1 MRARQALFV
10 AAFLIP
16 LLGAGGRSAAAEQ
29 LASVLYTARD
39 GLAGDY
45 VQSIFQDSRGF
56 LWVATASGVSCFDG
70 RRFITYT
77 TQDGLPHPEATG
89 VIETPDGTAWVGT
102 AHGLGRLRP
111 RRGPAGTLFDALG
124 FGPST
129 LDNIVRSMVLDKGGH
144 LLVAAGGPLWRIR
157 VKPGGAPRP
166 EKVGLDVNWPASDCA
181 VEGVAWA
188 PDGSLWV
195 AAAAGLVR
203 VLPDQRQIAY
213 RLSKGP
219 RAPGVS
225 AIAADR
231 AGRIWLAGPG
241 VLAFVPEPADE
252 AAGFTLLPRAR
263 KMRSAARPELPDRPG
278 EVAELEVGAGPAGP
292 RVASILA
299 ARDGSVWIA
308 TDAGL
313 LVVGGGA
320 LRRYGT
326 DTGWPTDRFTSAF
339 EDRDGNVWVGTEG
352 HGLIKVLRSG
362 FSWYGV
368 ADGLPATHVAG
379 FSQDTLGRIV
389 AAGYPPGNGLFVM
402 ERDRFV
408 RVRVPVPPTAYAGA
422 WGWNDAVV
430 RDHEGDWWF
439 PTDAGIY
446 RFAAPSRLEQIS
458 TARPRNLYDRE
469 HGLGADQVFRLFE
482 DSHGDVWV
490 GLFGHTRMACWHR
503 ARNTFQTWG
512 PDDPAVPFDT
522 PTAFAED
529 RGGDLWVG
537 FYRGG
542 LVRFRHGDARPFVA
556 GPPAGFVNDLLV
568 DHRGRL
574 WVGTTMGLGRCDDPT
589 ADAPAW
595 RRYSQA
601 TGLASDAVNAVVEDR
616 FGRIYVGG
624 YQGLDRLS
632 PDDGTVEHFDTTSGL
647 LNNVVLAAYADADG
661 DIWLATTAGVGRY
674 HPAPG
679 QPPSPP
685 QTLIYS
691 VRVDGVP
698 VDLPEL
704 GLSWLDLGGL
714 HRPGAGM
721 DVNFGAVN
729 FLPGRRTSFYYTLA
743 RGESWSEPLS
753 EPSLHLAGLA
763 AGTYL
768 LRVFAR
774 VGGAPAGV
782 PATLRF
788 VVPRPFWQSWWFAA
802 AIGLAILGSGYGL
815 FQSRMRRL
823 LAVQDTRR
831 RIARDLHDEL
841 GLSLSRISI
850 LSEVVAR
857 RVADS
862 GPRRELAEIGAT
874 ARELIDATADM
885 VWALD
890 SRHDDLESLMA
901 RLRRL
906 AGDVLDESG
915 LQWRFSAPSRDGV
928 RLSAERRRHLYL
940 VLKEAI
946 NNAARHSHGTTVTV
960 AIEVEGGSLRATVS
974 DNGRGMPEGEAGRP
988 EDSQTGHGLPNMVRR
1003 VRELGGVLSVQSRP
1017 GAGTTIAVTLPLAG
1031 HRRWG
1036 AWGTANPPAGTVAP

>member
-1 MRARQALFV
+1 MRARQALRV
-10 AAFLIP
+10 AALLIP
-16 LLGAGGRSAAAEQ
+16 LVGAGGRPAAAEQ
-29 LASVLYTARD
+29 LASVVYTARD

-56 LWVATASGVSCFDG
+56 LWIATASGVCRFDG

-77 TQDGLPHPEATG
+77 TKDGLPHPEATG
-89 VIETPDGTAWVGT
+89 VIETPDGTVWVGT
-102 AHGLGRLRP
+102 AQGLGRLLP
-111 RRGPAGTLFDALG
+111 RRGPAGILFDAVH

-129 LDNIVRSMVLDKGGH
+129 LDNIVRSMALDKGGH

-157 VKPGGAPRP
+157 LEPGAAPRP
-166 EKVGLDVNWPASDCA
+166 EKLGLEVNWPASDRA
-181 VEGVAWA
+181 VGGVAWA
-188 PDGSLWV
+188 PDGSLWL
-195 AAAAGLVR
+195 ATTAGLVR
-203 VLPDQRQIAY
+203 VLPDKRQVAY
-213 RLSKGP
+213 RLAKEPG
-219 RAPGVS
+219 APGVS

-241 VLAFVPEPADE
+241 VLVFVPEPADE
-252 AAGFTLLPRAR
+252 AVGFTLLPRAR
-263 KMRSAARPELPDRPG
+263 KMRSAARLELPDRPG
-278 EVAELEVGAGPAGP
+278 EVAELDARAGPAGP
-292 RVASILA
+292 HVASILA
-299 ARDGSVWIA
+299 ARDGSVWLA

-313 LVVGGGA
+313 FVVGGGA
-320 LRRYGT
+320 LRRYGAA
-326 DTGWPTDRFTSAF
+326 TGWPTDQLTSAF

-352 HGLIKVLRSG
+352 QGLIKVLRCG

-368 ADGLPATHVAG
+368 ADGLPATRVAG
-379 FSQDTLGRIV
+379 FSQDAMGRIV

-402 ERDRFV
+402 ERNRFV
-408 RVRVPVPPTAYAGA
+408 RVSVPIPATACAGA

-439 PTDAGIY
+439 PTNAGVY
-446 RFAAPSRLEQIS
+446 RFPAPSRLEQLS
-458 TARPRNLYDRE
+458 AARPRNLYDRE

-490 GLFGHTRMACWHR
+490 GLFGQTRMACWHR

-529 RGGDLWVG
+529 RGGDLWAG

-542 LVRFRHGDARPFVA
+542 LVRFRHGDAHPFVA
-556 GPPAGFVNDLLV
+556 GPPPGFVNDLLV
-568 DHRGRL
+568 DHRGSL

-589 ADAPAW
+589 ADAPTW

-601 TGLASDAVNAVVEDR
+601 TGLASDAVNALVEDR
-616 FGRIYVGG
+616 LGRIYVAG

-632 PDDGTVEHFDTTSGL
+632 PDGGSVEHFDTTSGL
-647 LNNVVLAAYADADG
+647 LNNVVLSVYADGEG
-661 DIWLATTAGVGRY
+661 DIWLATAAGVGRY
-674 HPAPG
+674 HPTTG
-679 QPPSPP
+679 RPPSPP
-685 QTLIYS
+685 QTLIYRI
-691 VRVDGVP
+691 RVDGVP
-698 VDLPEL
+698 FDLPEL

-714 HRPGAGM
+714 QRPGAGL
-721 DVNFGAVN
+721 DVDFGAVN
-729 FLPGRRTSFYYTLA
+729 FLPGRRTSFHYTLA

-768 LRVFAR
+768 LRVCAR
-774 VGGAPAGV
+774 IGGAPLGI

-788 VVPRPFWQSWWFAA
+788 VVPRPFWQRWWFAA
-802 AIGLAILGSGYGL
+802 AIGLAVLGSGYGL
-815 FQSRMRRL
+815 SQNRMRRL

-857 RVADS
+857 RVIDS

-874 ARELIDATADM
+874 ARELIEATTDM

-890 SRHDDLESLMA
+890 SRHDDLESLLA

-906 AGDVLDESG
+906 AGEVLDESG

-928 RLSAERRRHLYL
+928 RLSGEQRRHLYL
-940 VLKEAI
+940 ILKEAI

-960 AIEVEGGSLRATVS
+960 AIEVGEASLRAAVS
-974 DNGRGMPEGEAGRP
+974 DDGRGMPEGEASRP
-988 EDSQTGHGLPNMVRR
+988 EDSQAGHGLPNMVRR
-1003 VRELGGVLSVQSRP
+1003 ARELGGVLSVQSRP
-1017 GAGTTIAVTLPLAG
+1017 GEGTTVAVTLPLTG
-1031 HRRWG
+1031 RRRRA
-1036 AWGTANPPAGTVAP
+1036 AWGTAKPAGRKVAP